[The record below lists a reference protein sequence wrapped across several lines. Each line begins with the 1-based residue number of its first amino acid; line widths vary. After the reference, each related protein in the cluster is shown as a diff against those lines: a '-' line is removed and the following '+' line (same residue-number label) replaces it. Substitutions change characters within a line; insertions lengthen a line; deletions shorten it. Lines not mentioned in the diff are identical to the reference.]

1 MHTFT
6 LLQLS
11 SVFCRFRFS
20 WGNIWR
26 DVERYEW
33 RWLRNSSWAFV
44 SIKHTSQPTKQSPT
58 IYWSFHSL
66 ACFMVNWMISFAY
79 TSKIFHIGCHHW
91 CSSKVFVSF
100 SKFWDTFPNLLQNW
114 QLHLLQYACYRK
126 LRKIALGLR
135 NTWYVRSATDCTA
148 LKIAVP
154 FLRVSWLVKNATLF
168 FSQTTHMKNS
178 EHPVGVFSW
187 KQWFCHRVKESC
199 IH

>member
-79 TSKIFHIGCHHW
+79 TSKIFYIGCHHW
-91 CSSKVFVSF
+91 CSSKVFMCLFQSF
-100 SKFWDTFPNLLQNW
+100 
-114 QLHLLQYACYRK
+114 
-126 LRKIALGLR
+126 G
-135 NTWYVRSATDCTA
+135 
-148 LKIAVP
+148 
-154 FLRVSWLVKNATLF
+154 TLF
-168 FSQTTHMKNS
+168 PICCKISNCTSFFNMHVTENYERLLSVYEIRGMS
-178 EHPVGVFSW
+178 GVPQIVPLW
-187 KQWFCHRVKESC
+187 RLQCHFWGSAG
-199 IH
+199 